1 MSNASDKAAKDI
13 LAYNFKIKNEKCS
26 KFDNKC
32 LDVITVLYTN
42 ADCLTNKRSELLLLL
57 SASLDRKPDIIA
69 ITEVKPKFLKTK
81 LNSSEFYLEGY
92 NLFVNNNFED
102 SSCRGTLLY
111 VIKQL
116 TAYASLLPLPCDFQ
130 EHVFDEIRGKFN
142 E

>member
-1 MSNASDKAAKDI
+1 MRP
-13 LAYNFKIKNEKCS
+13 NFEIKNEKCS

-32 LDVITVLYTN
+32 LDMITVLYTN
-42 ADCLTNKRSELLLLL
+42 AACLTNKWSELLLLL
-57 SASLDRKPDIIA
+57 HSLDHKFDIIA
-69 ITEVKPKFLKTK
+69 ITEVKLKFLKTK

-116 TAYASLLPLPCDFQ
+116 NASLLSLSCDFH
-130 EHVFDEIRGKFN
+130 EHVFIEIQGKFN
-142 E
+142 DPNQ